1 MTLCLASAD
10 ANCVLTNDIDWKWL
24 TVHWSARSCASKM
37 HDSCVFSRFPV
48 HWQKFSVHTVFLL
61 CRSMLNFIFF
71 PTGLVPFPLI
81 A

>member
-37 HDSCVFSRFPV
+37 HGSCVFSRFPV
-48 HWQKFSVHTVFLL
+48 HWQKFSVHTLFSYCVEVCLTL
-61 CRSMLNFIFF
+61 FF
-71 PTGLVPFPLI
+71 SQL